1 MAIHFS
7 KVDSRIKARIVKKLA
22 QDSSVFLLLMDCHAA
37 NAARN
42 DGKPQ
47 NLNDSAQDSRILE
60 IESWLFEPRKEI
72 RLEVYRHSACL
83 LYTSP
88 SPRDQR

>member
-1 MAIHFS
+1 MAIHFQ

-42 DGKPQ
+42 DGE
-47 NLNDSAQDSRILE
+47 NFNTILRIAVGLWE
-60 IESWLFEPRKEI
+60 LCDFWGRS
-72 RLEVYRHSACL
+72 
-83 LYTSP
+83 
-88 SPRDQR
+88 